1 MKYVNYW
8 VGLAFSFLSIG
19 LAAQSPA
26 LYPRP
31 SQKAEVY
38 QQIGTTD
45 IRVNYC
51 APQVQGRKIFGAL
64 VPFEEKI
71 DGTLYPWRAGANE
84 NTIISF
90 AHAVTINGQALAAG
104 TYGLHMFVAKQEW
117 IIAFSNNAE
126 SWGSFSYKASEDALR
141 VKVQPETV
149 GFQEWLSY
157 QFVEPKANQVK
168 LQMHWENTAVSFSI
182 QTEVEKNIIS
192 DVEKMESPDW
202 HALLAAA
209 DNMLKL
215 DSTNFNGAMERVET
229 SIGIE
234 KTFENQMYKAK
245 ILRLM
250 GETAAAKSLVEETL
264 QIGKANQVFSYAMA
278 LNNDKQDEE
287 AMRILKFNEKKHPK
301 DWFTYLGYGNYYRT
315 HDDHKRAA
323 KYYKKAAKL
332 APPRAEGFARV
343 IHGQAQNK
351 WKKQ

>member
-1 MKYVNYW
+1 MKSISYLL
-8 VGLAFSFLSIG
+8 GLTFSVLSLG
-19 LAAQSPA
+19 LVAQSPA

-31 SQKAEVY
+31 SQKAEVR
-38 QQIGTTD
+38 QQVGTTD
-45 IRVNYC
+45 ITLNYC
-51 APQVQGRKIFGAL
+51 APQVQGRKIFGGL

-71 DGTLYPWRAGANE
+71 NGTPHPWRAGANE

-90 AHAVTINGQALAAG
+90 AHPVSINGQALAAG
-104 TYGLHMFVAKQEW
+104 TYGLHMFVAEKEW
-117 IIAFSNNAE
+117 IIVFSKNAE

-141 VKVQPETV
+141 VKVQPAKV
-149 GFQEWLSY
+149 AFQEWLSY
-157 QFVEPKANQVK
+157 QFIEPKADQVK
-168 LQMHWENTAVSFSI
+168 LRMHWENTAVSFSI
-182 QTEVEKNIIS
+182 QTAVEKNIIS

-209 DNMLKL
+209 DNILKL
-215 DSTNFNGAMERVET
+215 DSTNLKGAMEKVET

-245 ILRLM
+245 VLRLM

-264 QIGKANQVFSYAMA
+264 QIGKANQIFSYAMA

-287 AMRILKFNEKKHPK
+287 AMRILKFNEKQHPK
-301 DWFTYLGYGNYYRT
+301 GWFTYLGYGNYYRT
-315 HDDHKRAA
+315 HEDYKKAA

-343 IHGQAQNK
+343 IYGQAQNK
-351 WKKQ
+351 QMEQ